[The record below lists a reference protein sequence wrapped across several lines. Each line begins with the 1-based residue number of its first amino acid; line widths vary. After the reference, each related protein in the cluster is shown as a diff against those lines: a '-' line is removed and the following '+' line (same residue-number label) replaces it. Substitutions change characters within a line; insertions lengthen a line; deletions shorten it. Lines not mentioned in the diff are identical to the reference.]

1 MVDIR
6 QNERI
11 DEIGFG
17 ALKLIQD
24 PVEFCYGV
32 DAVILAE
39 FAVRRFKYV
48 KPSTRIMDLGTGNGI
63 IPLILSHKTSAET
76 IYGVEVQKSSWD
88 RAVRSTKLNDLEN
101 RIEIILCDIL
111 DLIGERLELKGSF
124 DLITCNPPY
133 MAGHGGMKPENN
145 ARTIARHETTACLED
160 FIRVS
165 SELLKERGEL
175 FMVHRPSRLV
185 DIFCM
190 ARRYRLEPK
199 TVRMVLPRE
208 GEEANIAL
216 VQMVKNGRPEL
227 AVPPPLVIHD
237 NNGGFTKELEEAYL

>member
-1 MVDIR
+1 M
-6 QNERI
+6 
-11 DEIGFG
+11 
-17 ALKLIQD
+17 
-24 PVEFCYGV
+24 
-32 DAVILAE
+32 
-39 FAVRRFKYV
+39 
-48 KPSTRIMDLGTGNGI
+48 
-63 IPLILSHKTSAET
+63 
-76 IYGVEVQKSSWD
+76 QKRSWD
-88 RAVRSTKLNDLEN
+88 RAVRSTKLNGLED

-111 DLIGERLELKGSF
+111 NLIGERLELKGSF

-133 MAGHGGMKPENN
+133 MAGHGGMKSENN
-145 ARTIARHETTACLED
+145 ARTIARHETTAGLED

-237 NNGGFTKELEEAYL
+237 NNGGYTKELEEAYL

>member
-1 MVDIR
+1 
-6 QNERI
+6 
-11 DEIGFG
+11 
-17 ALKLIQD
+17 
-24 PVEFCYGV
+24 
-32 DAVILAE
+32 
-39 FAVRRFKYV
+39 
-48 KPSTRIMDLGTGNGI
+48 
-63 IPLILSHKTSAET
+63 
-76 IYGVEVQKSSWD
+76 
-88 RAVRSTKLNDLEN
+88 
-101 RIEIILCDIL
+101 
-111 DLIGERLELKGSF
+111 
-124 DLITCNPPY
+124 
-133 MAGHGGMKPENN
+133 MKPENN
-145 ARTIARHETTACLED
+145 ARTIARHETTAGLED